1 MKNSLT
7 SVFIRYLPRIV
18 STQKR
23 NKLSSR
29 NSRKKHLMNNV
40 PIIGYGTCNI
50 LVFME
55 HALMYVF
62 LTLLECD
69 RSWVRAQ
76 SSQTKDYKISIC
88 CFSAKHAALRR
99 KSKDWLAWNHENVFK
114 LSNMTYLPVN
124 CCFSELAL
132 TFFFFFFLN
141 CKIHC
146 QMNYFSAISWR
157 EHVKFHEMII
167 MSALY

>member
-1 MKNSLT
+1 LKSNCDMSQLLFFWSKKVWLQGTIPEENNMLKTLPWYWPKFEFIYLRHPIVPCNSCC
-7 SVFIRYLPRIV
+7 
-18 STQKR
+18 
-23 NKLSSR
+23 SSDSILHR
-29 NSRKKHLMNNV
+29 W
-40 PIIGYGTCNI
+40 CNGW
-50 LVFME
+50 
-55 HALMYVF
+55 H
-62 LTLLECD
+62 TLLECD

-132 TFFFFFFLN
+132 KKYN
-141 CKIHC
+141 
-146 QMNYFSAISWR
+146 
-157 EHVKFHEMII
+157 
-167 MSALY
+167 